1 MKNLRRAAV
10 VFVLLVPGLVLLAQ
24 RGQPFRDVIPAGSRV
39 QYKTYQSALMNRELR
54 YGVYLPPSYESSPGR
69 RYPVLYFLHGLNENE
84 MRWSTRGE
92 TDLLLD
98 KMIAGMQIGEF
109 IVAVPA
115 SATTSFYTN
124 ARNGNAIWEDTVV
137 KEFIP
142 LIESTYR
149 VNATR
154 ATRGISGISMGGY
167 GALKIAM
174 KHPEMFGSVSAHSA
188 ALVPDF
194 DTATVTGRRLD
205 LFKTLFDNIYG
216 IGFANGGK
224 LDLSY
229 WNANNPLELAKDT
242 SKLQN
247 MKIYF
252 DCGTEDDYGFY
263 AGHKVLAD
271 MLTQAKYPHTAALYP
286 GDHGWEYAKQHT
298 AQSLQFHWNAY
309 LSPPYFWGAGAG
321 VGFGALP
328 SRM

>member
-1 MKNLRRAAV
+1 MKRSQGAV
-10 VFVLLVPGLVLLAQ
+10 LLMTVLLVPVVLLWTGGAAGLLAQ
-24 RGQPFRDVIPAGSRV
+24 RGGPQFRDVIPQGSRV

-54 YGVYLPPSYESSPGR
+54 YGLYLPPSYESSGTQ

-92 TDLLLD
+92 TDLMLD
-98 KMIAGMQIGEF
+98 KLIAAKTIGEF
-109 IVAVPA
+109 IVAIPM
-115 SATTSFYTN
+115 SSTTSFYTN
-124 ARNGNAIWEDTVV
+124 SRAGNAPWEDAVV

-142 LIESTYR
+142 MIESTYR

-194 DTATVTGRRLD
+194 NNTTVTGRRLD
-205 LFKTLFDNIYG
+205 QFKSLFDGIYG
-216 IGFANGGK
+216 IGFAGGGA

-229 WNANNPLELAKDT
+229 WNANNPLELAKDAT
-242 SKLQN
+242 RLQN

-263 AGHKVLAD
+263 AGHQLLVDL
-271 MLTQAKYPHTAALYP
+271 LTKAKYPHTAALYP
-286 GDHGWEYAKQHT
+286 GVHGWDYAKQHT
-298 AQSLQFHWNAY
+298 QQSLLFHWNA
-309 LSPPYFWGAGAG
+309 FNGK
-321 VGFGALP
+321 
-328 SRM
+328 

>member
-1 MKNLRRAAV
+1 MKHRHRIVLA
-10 VFVLLVPGLVLLAQ
+10 VLLLTGAIALLGQGQ
-24 RGQPFRDVIPAGSRV
+24 RGPQFRDVVPQGSRV

-54 YGVYLPPSYESSPGR
+54 YGIYLPPSYEASGTR

-98 KMIAGMQIGEF
+98 KMIADKAIGEF
-109 IVAVPA
+109 IVAIPM
-115 SATTSFYTN
+115 SSTTSFYTN
-124 ARNGNAIWEDTVV
+124 ARSGNAPWEDAVV

-142 LIESTYR
+142 MIESAYR

-174 KHPEMFGSVSAHSA
+174 KHPEMFGSVSTHSA

-194 DTATVTGRRLD
+194 NTTTVTGRRLD
-205 LFKTLFDNIYG
+205 QFKALFDGIYG
-216 IGFANGGK
+216 IGFAAGGT
-224 LDLSY
+224 LDLTY
-229 WNANNPLELAKDT
+229 WNANNPLELAKDS

-252 DCGTEDDYGFY
+252 DCGTEDEYGFY
-263 AGHKVLAD
+263 GGQQVLD
-271 MLTQAKYPHTAALYP
+271 DTLTKAKYPHTAGLYP
-286 GDHGWEYAKQHT
+286 GVHGWDYAKQHT
-298 AQSLQFHWNAY
+298 QQSLLFHWNA
-309 LSPPYFWGAGAG
+309 FNGK
-321 VGFGALP
+321 
-328 SRM
+328 